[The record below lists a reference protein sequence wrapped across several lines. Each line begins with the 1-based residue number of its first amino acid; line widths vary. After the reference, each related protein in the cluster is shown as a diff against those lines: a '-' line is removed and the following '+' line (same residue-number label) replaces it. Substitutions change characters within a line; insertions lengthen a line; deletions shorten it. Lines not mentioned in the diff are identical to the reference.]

1 MTNKRESHD
10 IFEMSTSEMRENESE
25 VDIKAHL
32 INFNMKTGPRIG
44 NNLAHNHDLVS
55 QDNGT
60 QIMKLRE
67 DYNRSETY
75 LT

>member
-1 MTNKRESHD
+1 
-10 IFEMSTSEMRENESE
+10 MSTSEMRENESE

-32 INFNMKTGPRIG
+32 INFNMKTGPKIG

-60 QIMKLRE
+60 QIMNLFNLTVNKM
-67 DYNRSETY
+67 SEEITPSDF
-75 LT
+75 LLQKRT